1 MKKCFT
7 LLLIAIYGCCFG
19 QEGKNTKIFDTL
31 CDSIYKN
38 KGYKIIQHYFPD
50 GIDSINNKN
59 TVFQLLLTKSNKKT
73 IIYQDT
79 IYSSTGEIVFRD
91 FNNDGIKDILMQNIS
106 DVRSNWTYYL
116 YLVDTVRDRLEKI
129 NGFEEIKNPNYLPKY
144 NLIDNYVNS
153 GQNWTNF
160 YKIKGNKIKDFGI
173 VIYDGQTDAEN
184 EKYIQAH
191 KKAIQTILKNE
202 KTSP

>member
-1 MKKCFT
+1 LT
-7 LLLIAIYGCCFG
+7 ISLLLTFRLCFG
-19 QEGKNTKIFDTL
+19 QNNPNTKTYETL

-38 KGYKIIQHYFPD
+38 KGYKIIQTYFPE
-50 GIDSINNKN
+50 GIDTISNNN
-59 TVFQLLLTKSNKKT
+59 TVFQLLRTTGSKQK

-79 IYSSTGEIVFRD
+79 IYSLTGEIKFRD
-91 FNNDGIKDILMQNIS
+91 FNNDGIKDILIQNIS

-116 YLVDTVRDRLEKI
+116 YLVDTVTDKLKMI
-129 NGFEEIKNPNYLPKY
+129 KGFEEIKNPNYIPKY

-153 GQNWTNF
+153 GKNWTSF
-160 YKIKGNKIKDFGI
+160 YKIQDDIIKDFDI

-202 KTSP
+202 KTSH